1 MGSTCRLLH
10 LFATPSLQLILEHK
24 QQRCNH
30 LAEIIFLV
38 HDASESHEQMAIPVL
53 YLCKDPLK

>member
-10 LFATPSLQLILEHK
+10 LFAIPSLQLILEHK
-24 QQRCNH
+24 QQKCNH

-38 HDASESHEQMAIPVL
+38 RDASESYEQMAIPVL